1 MAAAPAPLAGPS
13 PQDVW
18 ETLSQAERDA
28 AYNNNAAVANSAEL
42 VAERDR
48 LAAEFRSANG
58 SKLDLKYGP
67 KPRNRIDV
75 YRSADRD
82 APCLVFIHGGYWQ
95 KNSREVFAHY
105 AEGALAAG
113 WSVAMPSHT
122 LAPEASLTEI
132 VAELGEAL
140 DWIAREG
147 RQHGLNGPV
156 VLAGWSAGG
165 HLTAMLLGHS
175 AVKAGLAVSG
185 VYELGPIRDTF
196 LNAALKLTD
205 KEITTLSPLSL
216 PVVTKPMAIAYGTA
230 EVPALVRDSRALH
243 AKRSEAGAGGPL
255 IAIEGADH
263 FTILDEFRS
272 ADGALVK
279 AALAILAE
287 AKSRA
292 AA

>member
-1 MAAAPAPLAGPS
+1 MSAVAGGPAAA

-18 ETLSQAERDA
+18 ASLSQGERDA

-42 VAERDR
+42 IAERDR
-48 LAAEFRSANG
+48 LAAAFRAGHG

-75 YRSADRD
+75 YRSDNRD

-122 LAPEASLTEI
+122 LAPEASLTAI
-132 VAELGEAL
+132 VAEIGEAL

-156 VLAGWSAGG
+156 VLAGWSAGA
-165 HLTAMLLGHS
+165 HLAAMLLGHS
-175 AVKAGLAVSG
+175 AVRAGLAVSG

-196 LNAALKLTD
+196 LNAALQLTD
-205 KEITTLSPLSL
+205 TEVATLSPLAL
-216 PVVTKPMAIAYGTA
+216 PVIDKPMAIAFGTA
-230 EVPALVRDSRALH
+230 ETPALVRDSRAFH
-243 AKRSEAGAGGPL
+243 ALREAAGAPGPL
-255 IAIEGADH
+255 IPIEGADH
-263 FTILDEFRS
+263 FTILDGFRS

-279 AALAILAE
+279 AALAVLAD
-287 AKSRA
+287 AQTRA